1 MENQFPPR
9 ILSINEVKA
18 IAENQLRC
26 FYKIRNN
33 IPSLKNGELYYEV
46 VREYIGS
53 KCIAEY
59 FLDFANELNE
69 KNKFQDIV
77 LTIALSEN
85 LKLNF
90 PDLPYESVYKLVT
103 AYCEKNILDLYKDVI
118 RGIIPDDI

>member
-1 MENQFPPR
+1 MKNQFPPR

-18 IAENQLRC
+18 ITENQLRC

-33 IPSLKNGELYYEV
+33 IPNLKNEELYYEV
-46 VREYIGS
+46 VREHIGS

-59 FLDFANELNE
+59 LLNFANELNE
-69 KNKFQDIV
+69 KDKFQDIV

-90 PDLPYESVYKLVT
+90 PDLPYESVYRLVT
-103 AYCEKNILDLYKDVI
+103 AYCQENILDLYKDMI
-118 RGIIPDDI
+118 RDIIPDNI